1 MLLEKVM
8 KKDKSVQRTAE
19 SAKAYK
25 QERKAKAHASET
37 LRRSEFIEAMRLLR
51 DTSSH
56 KV

>member
-1 MLLEKVM
+1 M
-8 KKDKSVQRTAE
+8 KKDKAVVRSRE
-19 SAKAYK
+19 ELRSFK
-25 QERKAKAHASET
+25 QERKAKAHASKT